1 MTLNK
6 FSQSPAAPFF
16 TSYELHT
23 NLIMLYT
30 MQVNDKKH
38 NTLGVILAL
47 AVIAGCIVGIIRGAK
62 NHKEA
67 LAPEVPKYSAV
78 QLLREQHRD
87 ELTPWELTIMAIFW
101 TESKCNPNAVG
112 KAGDYGIMQMLDCY
126 CREVNR
132 ISGSNYAHTDAFSI
146 RKSLE
151 MYHTMQGRYNP
162 SKDLDLAIYYHNKS
176 AAYKAEV
183 ERNKAWI
190 KRYEAA
196 RNEVV
201 DFRAANYQ
209 TNSINYQ
216 TNYKANYKAN

>member
-1 MTLNK
+1 
-6 FSQSPAAPFF
+6 
-16 TSYELHT
+16 
-23 NLIMLYT
+23 
-30 MQVNDKKH
+30 MQANDKRH

-47 AVIAGCIVGIIRGAK
+47 AVIAGCIFGIVRGVK
-62 NHKEA
+62 NHKEDT
-67 LAPEVPKYSAV
+67 PEVTRYSAV
-78 QLLREQHRD
+78 QLLREQHKD
-87 ELTPWELTIMAIFW
+87 ELTPWEITIMAIFW

-112 KAGDYGIMQMLDCY
+112 KAGDFGIMQMLDCY

-132 ISGSNYAHTDAFSI
+132 ISGSNYAHSDAFSV

-162 SKDLDLAIYYHNKS
+162 SYNTDLAIYYHNKS

-201 DFRAANYQ
+201 DFRAVRD
-209 TNSINYQ
+209 TINYQ
-216 TNYKANYKAN
+216 TNYKAN

>member
-16 TSYELHT
+16 TETKH
-23 NLIMLYT
+23 IRD
-30 MQVNDKKH
+30 MQDKRH
-38 NTLGVILAL
+38 NTLGVIIAL
-47 AVIAGCIVGIIRGAK
+47 AIIAGCIVGIIYASKHR
-62 NHKEA
+62 EETP
-67 LAPEVPKYSAV
+67 APEAPKYSAV
-78 QLLREQHRD
+78 QLLREQHKD

-101 TESKCNPNAVG
+101 TESTCNPNAVG
-112 KAGDYGIMQMLDCY
+112 KAGDFGIMQMLDCY

-132 ISGSNYAHTDAFSI
+132 ISGRNYAHTDAFSI

-162 SKDLDLAIYYHNKS
+162 SCDLDLAIYYHNKS

-201 DFRAANYQ
+201 DFRAVRDTINYK
-209 TNSINYQ
+209 TNPINYQ
-216 TNYKANYKAN
+216 TNYKAN

>member
-1 MTLNK
+1 
-6 FSQSPAAPFF
+6 
-16 TSYELHT
+16 
-23 NLIMLYT
+23 MLYT

-38 NTLGVILAL
+38 NALGVIIAL
-47 AVIAGCIVGIIRGAK
+47 AIIAGCIYGIIRGAK
-62 NHKEA
+62 NHKEETQ
-67 LAPEVPKYSAV
+67 EVPKYSAV
-78 QLLREQHRD
+78 QLLREQHKD

-101 TESKCNPNAVG
+101 TESKCNPNSVG
-112 KAGDYGIMQMLDCY
+112 KAGDFGIMQILDCY

-132 ISGSNYAHTDAFSI
+132 ISGRNYAHTDAFSI

-151 MYHTMQGRYNP
+151 MYHTMQWRYNP
-162 SKDLDLAIYYHNKS
+162 SCDLDLAIYYHNKS

-201 DFRAANYQ
+201 DFRAVRD
-209 TNSINYQ
+209 TINYQ
-216 TNYKANYKAN
+216 TNTVNYQINYKTNY

>member
-1 MTLNK
+1 
-6 FSQSPAAPFF
+6 
-16 TSYELHT
+16 
-23 NLIMLYT
+23 

-38 NTLGVILAL
+38 NALGVIIAL
-47 AVIAGCIVGIIRGAK
+47 AIIAGCIYGIFRGAK
-62 NHKEA
+62 NHKEETQ
-67 LAPEVPKYSAV
+67 EVPKYSAV

-112 KAGDYGIMQMLDCY
+112 KAGDLGAMQLVPIY
-126 CREVNR
+126 VREVNR
-132 ISGSNYAHTDAFSI
+132 ISGRNYAHTDAFSI

-162 SKDLDLAIYYHNKS
+162 SCDLDLAIYYHNKS

-201 DFRAANYQ
+201 DFRAVRDTINSQ
-209 TNSINYQ
+209 TNTVNYQ
-216 TNYKANYKAN
+216 TNYKAN

>member
-1 MTLNK
+1 MKQTDKLNEIYKTGRTL
-6 FSQSPAAPFF
+6 FVVASVTFF
-16 TSYELHT
+16 L
-23 NLIMLYT
+23 
-30 MQVNDKKH
+30 
-38 NTLGVILAL
+38 LGLFIGFLA
-47 AVIAGCIVGIIRGAK
+47 GATYPREEPK
-62 NHKEA
+62 
-67 LAPEVPKYSAV
+67 PEVKPRSAV
-78 QLLREQHRD
+78 QLLREQHKD

-101 TESKCNPNAVG
+101 TESKCNPDAVG
-112 KAGDYGIMQMLDCY
+112 KAGDFGIMQMLDCY

-132 ISGSNYAHTDAFSI
+132 ISGRNYAHTDAFSI

-162 SKDLDLAIYYHNKS
+162 FCDLDLAIYYHNKS

-201 DFRAANYQ
+201 DFRAVRDTVNYQ
-209 TNSINYQ
+209 TNPVNYK
-216 TNYKANYKAN
+216 TNYKAN

>member
-1 MTLNK
+1 
-6 FSQSPAAPFF
+6 
-16 TSYELHT
+16 
-23 NLIMLYT
+23 MLYT

-38 NTLGVILAL
+38 NALGVIIAL
-47 AVIAGCIVGIIRGAK
+47 AIIAGCIVGIVRGAK
-62 NHKEA
+62 NHKEETQ
-67 LAPEVPKYSAV
+67 EVQKYSAV
-78 QLLREQHRD
+78 QLLREQHKD

-112 KAGDYGIMQMLDCY
+112 KAGDFGVMQLIPIY
-126 CREVNR
+126 VREVNR
-132 ISGSNYAHTDAFSI
+132 ISGRNYAHTDAFSI

-162 SKDLDLAIYYHNKS
+162 SCDLDLAIYYHNKS
-176 AAYKAEV
+176 AVYKAEV

-201 DFRAANYQ
+201 DFRAVRDTINYKV
-209 TNSINYQ
+209 NPVNYQ
-216 TNYKANYKAN
+216 TNYKAN

>member
-1 MTLNK
+1 
-6 FSQSPAAPFF
+6 
-16 TSYELHT
+16 
-23 NLIMLYT
+23 
-30 MQVNDKKH
+30 MQDKRH
-38 NTLGVILAL
+38 NTLGVIIAL
-47 AVIAGCIVGIIRGAK
+47 AIIAGCIFGIVRGVK
-62 NHKEA
+62 NHKEDT
-67 LAPEVPKYSAV
+67 PEVPKYSAV
-78 QLLREQHRD
+78 QLLREQHKD

-112 KAGDYGIMQMLDCY
+112 KAGDFGIMQMLDCY

-132 ISGSNYAHTDAFSI
+132 ISGSNYSHSDAFSI

-162 SKDLDLAIYYHNKS
+162 TKDLDLAIYYHNKS

-201 DFRAANYQ
+201 DFRAVRDTINYQ
-209 TNSINYQ
+209 TNPVNYQ
-216 TNYKANYKAN
+216 TNYKTN

>member
-1 MTLNK
+1 MKQTDKINEIRRLESLAWTATLIIV
-6 FSQSPAAPFF
+6 
-16 TSYELHT
+16 L
-23 NLIMLYT
+23 MLG
-30 MQVNDKKH
+30 
-38 NTLGVILAL
+38 LF
-47 AVIAGCIVGIIRGAK
+47 AGFLVGATWPG
-62 NHKEA
+62 KEPK
-67 LAPEVPKYSAV
+67 PEAPKYSAV
-78 QLLREQHRD
+78 ELLRELHND

-101 TESKCNPNAVG
+101 TESRCNPDAVG
-112 KAGDYGIMQMLDCY
+112 KAGDFGIMQMLDCY

-132 ISGSNYAHTDAFSI
+132 ISGRNYAHTDAFSI

-162 SKDLDLAIYYHNKS
+162 SCDLDLAIYYHNKS

-201 DFRAANYQ
+201 DFRAVRD
-209 TNSINYQ
+209 TI
-216 TNYKANYKAN
+216 NYKAN